1 MQFLWKPEG
10 GIGLLGTGVIEGC
23 ELLCGWWEWNLGSL
37 FTTEPSAFPISLSLL
52 KKFETGFLL
61 LFELRLVVTEDDP
74 DGIGMF

>member
-1 MQFLWKPEG
+1 M
-10 GIGLLGTGVIEGC
+10 
-23 ELLCGWWEWNLGSL
+23 L